1 MLKIK
6 KITIDVAKN
15 LATIINSRDIVFS
28 LKRVIA
34 KSWTKAIDLDFNNV
48 EFVSRSAAHE
58 LLLLR
63 DSLNSRFFMRKE
75 INFVNANNDVTNML
89 RIVAASRVA
98 PKPKE
103 ESHIQKT
110 DIDHLSQL
118 AF

>member
-1 MLKIK
+1 
-6 KITIDVAKN
+6 V
-15 LATIINSRDIVFS
+15 IV
-28 LKRVIA
+28 

-89 RIVAASRVA
+89 RIVAANRVA

-103 ESHIQKT
+103 ELHIQKT